1 MGEADLFEPWNDND
15 SAERIDASAFQDLAN
30 PELYTRRLSLI
41 RNLQSNRPEFDCRRI
56 FCRSLGCDKRSF
68 AVATRAAP
76 GPEKAAGF

>member
-41 RNLQSNRPEFDCRRI
+41 RNLQSNRPEFSI
-56 FCRSLGCDKRSF
+56 AGASS
-68 AVATRAAP
+68 VALWAATSCP
-76 GPEKAAGF
+76 SP